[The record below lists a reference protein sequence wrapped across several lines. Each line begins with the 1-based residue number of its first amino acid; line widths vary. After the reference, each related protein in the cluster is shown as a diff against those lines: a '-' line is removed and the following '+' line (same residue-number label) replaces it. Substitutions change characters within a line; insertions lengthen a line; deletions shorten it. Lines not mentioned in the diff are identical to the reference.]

1 MNTATAT
8 RYAYYPGC
16 SLTGTASEYDA
27 SVRLVLER
35 LGVELAEIPGWTCC
49 GASAAPAVSA
59 LLALALPARN
69 LALAERDLPGCD
81 VLAPC
86 SACYLNLLTA
96 RQEARRDHRLHAR
109 VQEALEGEH
118 LPWANAAPVRHL
130 LDVLANDIG
139 PARIAAA
146 AERPLAGL
154 VLAPYYGCQTL
165 RPYAAFDD
173 PEHPTSMDAV
183 LRAAGA
189 EVLEWD
195 KGARCCGASLSTT
208 RRQAAL
214 PRIAEILRAAAGADA
229 VVTVCPMCQMNLE
242 AFQRQAGLPGP
253 VAVLYLSQV
262 LGLAMGLDPGQ
273 VQLGR
278 NLAVPPGFLARLR
291 EVPPAP
297 GEVVQAT
304 GTG

>member
-1 MNTATAT
+1 MTTATDLK
-8 RYAYYPGC
+8 YAYYPGC
-16 SLTGTASEYDA
+16 SLTGTAMEYDV
-27 SVRLVLER
+27 STRLVLER
-35 LGVELAEIPGWTCC
+35 LGARVAEIPGWTCC

-59 LLALALPARN
+59 LLAMALPARN

-86 SACYLNLLTA
+86 SACYLNLLAA
-96 RQEARRDHRLHAR
+96 RREARRDHKLYAR
-109 VQEALEGEH
+109 VQDALTAEH
-118 LPWANAAPVRHL
+118 LPWENGVEVRHL

-139 PARIAAA
+139 PGRIAGAT
-146 AERPLAGL
+146 ERPLAGL

-173 PEHPTSMDAV
+173 PEHPVSMDAV

-189 EVLEWD
+189 EVLAWD

-208 RRQAAL
+208 CREAAL

-242 AFQRQAGLPGP
+242 AFQRQAGLTAP
-253 VAVLYLSQV
+253 VAVLYLPQI
-262 LGLAMGLDPGQ
+262 LGLAMGLDAGQ
-273 VQLGR
+273 VRLGK

-291 EVPPAP
+291 HGPPAP
-297 GEVVQAT
+297 QPATQAAEA
-304 GTG
+304 G